1 AFGTQVSVMESEEQV
16 TGGIVAND
24 GEVYLSGVPEQSVIK
39 VKWGN
44 NQTQQC
50 TVPLLLS
57 LENEKIQFI
66 ERVCE

>member
-1 AFGTQVSVMESEEQV
+1 MESEEQV

-24 GEVYLSGVPEQSVIK
+24 GEVYLSGVPEQSKII

-44 NQTQQC
+44 GNNQQC

>member
-1 AFGTQVSVMESEEQV
+1 MESEEQV

-24 GEVYLSGVPEQSVIK
+24 GEVYLSGVPEQSKII

-44 NQTQQC
+44 GNNQQC
-50 TVPLLLS
+50 TVLLLLS